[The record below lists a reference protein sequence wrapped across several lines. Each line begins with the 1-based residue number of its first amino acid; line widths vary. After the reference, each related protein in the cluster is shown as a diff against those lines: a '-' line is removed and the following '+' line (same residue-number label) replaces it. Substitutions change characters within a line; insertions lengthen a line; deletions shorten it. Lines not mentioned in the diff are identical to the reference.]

1 LNPRAFSLRWT
12 ISGLALTPHP
22 ILIFYIWEERPSR
35 RMLHFPV
42 PRPTSPP
49 ASSWRASPDSA
60 YDQASPTRSSSSDKN
75 LPALPQQDH
84 GQILSISQSD
94 IPREASSSNGS
105 KGGFKWW
112 WKGGKKEAER
122 RKSLGI
128 GSSRTAY
135 HVDELSSGLRGVTIG
150 NNGPRASSARSGNLS
165 NSLQFPDTV
174 GGNIHTDPSGRKR
187 TPPPPPIPP
196 RPEIPTSTSIKTPV
210 TSSSTSRT
218 SPTKLYRKYDPPPI
232 QVPAHLPDLYS
243 SPTRSSRLQ
252 ESGAPSQHMHHSR
265 SQPILHATQAQQRYS
280 APQQPYLSHSSTTPD
295 LTSSRPIVGPQPPH
309 SQGPRTPHEYR
320 SSALSP
326 THRDN
331 LADSAKNRSP
341 PSSQRYDKLPPRF
354 QPPTT
359 PTSNRTSTS
368 HLGTPATNS
377 GSPARPG
384 TTGTSRQCSG
394 FTRQGRRCKRMVKTA
409 APYAALVDG
418 QLEIINK
425 PIAALG
431 SPSSIRND
439 GRGLVADAGDTTIE
453 EEPRYCRDHVK
464 QICEAEGFYWKGQ
477 RGDKWI
483 RFSDWIPDELEE
495 QSKVLLRLTME
506 SALTSR
512 VSEVR
517 YSRW

>member
-1 LNPRAFSLRWT
+1 
-12 ISGLALTPHP
+12 
-22 ILIFYIWEERPSR
+22 
-35 RMLHFPV
+35 MLHFPV
-42 PRPTSPP
+42 PRPTGPP

-135 HVDELSSGLRGVTIG
+135 HADELSSGLQGVTIG

-196 RPEIPTSTSIKTPV
+196 RPEIPTSTYKKTPV

-265 SQPILHATQAQQRYS
+265 SQPTLLAIQAQQRYS
-280 APQQPYLSHSSTTPD
+280 APQQPYLPHSSTTPE
-295 LTSSRPIVGPQPPH
+295 LTLSRPIVGPQPPH
-309 SQGPRTPHEYR
+309 SQGSRTPHEYR

-331 LADSAKNRSP
+331 LADSARYRSP
-341 PSSQRYDKLPPRF
+341 PTSQRYDKLPPRF

-359 PTSNRTSTS
+359 PTSNRTSTV
-368 HLGTPATNS
+368 HLGTPASYS
-377 GSPARPG
+377 GYP
-384 TTGTSRQCSG
+384 
-394 FTRQGRRCKRMVKTA
+394 
-409 APYAALVDG
+409 
-418 QLEIINK
+418 
-425 PIAALG
+425 
-431 SPSSIRND
+431 
-439 GRGLVADAGDTTIE
+439 
-453 EEPRYCRDHVK
+453 PR
-464 QICEAEGFYWKGQ
+464 
-477 RGDKWI
+477 
-483 RFSDWIPDELEE
+483 S
-495 QSKVLLRLTME
+495 
-506 SALTSR
+506 
-512 VSEVR
+512 
-517 YSRW
+517 